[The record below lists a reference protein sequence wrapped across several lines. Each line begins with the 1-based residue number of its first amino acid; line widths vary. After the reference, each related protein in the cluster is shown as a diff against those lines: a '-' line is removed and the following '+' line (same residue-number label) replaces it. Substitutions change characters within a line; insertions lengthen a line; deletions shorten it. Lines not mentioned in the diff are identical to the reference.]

1 LDRRLAGGGHDL
13 GSELED
19 GVKGSVTVSVAI
31 ATYNRAGM
39 VRQAIE
45 AALDQTRAPDEI
57 VVADDASTDSTWAAL
72 EELAGRDSRVRI
84 FQRGRNSGGV
94 ENWNFAIGQTR
105 GDYIAWCSDDDR
117 FTPGHLE
124 ASVEYLEAHPGVG
137 LVHAGFIDVIEVQG
151 VAEGAAQ
158 QLARPLRFPHTR
170 IVTKRDLIGYLTRY
184 YDWPFHPSTLVLRR
198 EVWERVGLFNPAYA
212 LADTDWFVRA
222 VEQFPAAMLAR
233 HGVYN
238 RRHAGNWSNRL
249 GSARMQREILEI
261 VEGAIDRLHSKMT
274 PRDLVWKAAWKVL
287 WRMNVRMRL
296 LLTLRARLKSGHAD
310 AACAAWNMLMRGTG
324 LKVPKSVAHAGRV
337 AIRRWC
343 GRREAEFEDARQSV
357 SPL

>member
-1 LDRRLAGGGHDL
+1 MR
-13 GSELED
+13 
-19 GVKGSVTVSVAI
+19 VSVAI

-39 VRQAIE
+39 VRQAIQ
-45 AALDQTRAPDEI
+45 AALDQTRPPDEI

-72 EELAGRDSRVRI
+72 TELAGGDPRVRI
-84 FQRGRNSGGV
+84 FQRGHNSGGV
-94 ENWNFAIGQTR
+94 ENWTFAIGQTR

-124 ASVEYLEAHPGVG
+124 ASVKYLEAHPEVG
-137 LVHAGFIDVIEVQG
+137 LVHAGFVDVIEAQ
-151 VAEGAAQ
+151 GAAQ
-158 QLARPLRFPHTR
+158 GGEQKLTRPLRFPQTR
-170 IVTKRDLIGYLTRY
+170 IITQRDLIGYLTRY
-184 YDWPFHPSTLVLRR
+184 YDWPFHPSTLVFRR
-198 EVWERVGLFNPAYA
+198 PVWERVGPFNPDYA

-249 GSARMQREILEI
+249 GSARMQREIFEI
-261 VEGAIDRLHSKMT
+261 VEGAIDRLYSRTT
-274 PRDLVWKAAWKVL
+274 PRRAAWKVL
-287 WRMNVRMRL
+287 WRMTVRTRL

-310 AACAAWNMLMRGTG
+310 AACAVWDMFVDGTG
-324 LKVPKSVAHAGRV
+324 CRLPRFMADAGNVAVRW
-337 AIRRWC
+337 WC
-343 GRREAEFEDARQSV
+343 GRCEPELEDARQSV

>member
-1 LDRRLAGGGHDL
+1 M
-13 GSELED
+13 
-19 GVKGSVTVSVAI
+19 KGSVTVSVAI
-31 ATYNRAGM
+31 ATHNRAGM

-45 AALDQTRAPDEI
+45 AAIDQTCPPEEI
-57 VVADDASTDSTWAAL
+57 VVADDASTDSTWAVL
-72 EELAGRDSRVRI
+72 NELAAGEPRLRI
-84 FQRGRNSGGV
+84 FRRPRTSGGV
-94 ENWNFAIGQTR
+94 ENWSFAIGQTT

-117 FTPGHLE
+117 FTPDHLQ
-124 ASVEYLEAHPGVG
+124 ASTEYLETHPEVG
-137 LVHAGFIDVIEVQG
+137 LVHSGFIDVIETG
-151 VAEGAAQ
+151 DSAYQ
-158 QLARPLRFPHTR
+158 QTRPLRFPRTR
-170 IVTKRDLIGYLTRY
+170 IVTERDLLGYLTRY
-184 YDWPFHPSTLVLRR
+184 YDWPFHPSTLVMRR
-198 EVWERVGLFNPAYA
+198 AVWERVGPFNPAYA

-222 VEQFPAAMLAR
+222 VEQYPAAMLAR
-233 HGVYN
+233 YGVYN

>member
-1 LDRRLAGGGHDL
+1 MKARMKD
-13 GSELED
+13 
-19 GVKGSVTVSVAI
+19 SVTVSVAI

-45 AALDQTRAPDEI
+45 AALEQTRPPDEI
-57 VVADDASTDSTWAAL
+57 VVADDASTDATWAAL
-72 EELAGRDSRVRI
+72 TELADHESRVRI
-84 FQRGRNSGGV
+84 FERERNSGGV
-94 ENWNFAIGQTR
+94 ENWSFAIGQTS

-117 FTPGHLE
+117 FMPGHLE
-124 ASVEYLEAHPGVG
+124 ASVAYLEAHPEVG
-137 LVHAGFIDVIEVQG
+137 LVHAGFADVIE
-151 VAEGAAQ
+151 APECAAGAAQ
-158 QLARPLRFPHTR
+158 AQARPLRFPQTR
-170 IVTKRDLIGYLTRY
+170 IVTQRTLIAYLTRY

-198 EVWERVGLFNPAYA
+198 AVWERVGPFNPAYA
-212 LADTDWFVRA
+212 LDDTDWFVRA

-261 VEGAIDRLHSKMT
+261 VEKAIDRLYSGMT
-274 PRDLVWKAAWKVL
+274 PPELVWKAAWKAL

-296 LLTLRARLKSGHAD
+296 LLTLRARLESGHGD
-310 AACAAWNMLMRGTG
+310 AACAAWNMLTRGTG
-324 LKVPKSVAHAGRV
+324 RALPKSVAHTGRM
-337 AIRRWC
+337 AIRWWC
-343 GRREAEFEDARQSV
+343 GRREPEFEDTRQSV

>member
-1 LDRRLAGGGHDL
+1 MKG
-13 GSELED
+13 
-19 GVKGSVTVSVAI
+19 GVKGDVTVSVAI

-45 AALDQTRAPDEI
+45 AALEQTRPPDEI
-57 VVADDASTDSTWAAL
+57 VVADDASTDSTWVVL
-72 EELAGRDSRVRI
+72 NELASREPSLRVFR
-84 FQRGRNSGGV
+84 RERNSGGA
-94 ENWNFAIGQTR
+94 ENWSFAIGQTR

-124 ASVEYLEAHPGVG
+124 ASVDYLEAHPEVG
-137 LVHAGFIDVIEVQG
+137 LVHAGFIDAIETQ
-151 VAEGAAQ
+151 GAAQ
-158 QLARPLRFPHTR
+158 MLPRPMRFPRIQIITR
-170 IVTKRDLIGYLTRY
+170 RNLLGYLTRY

-198 EVWERVGLFNPAYA
+198 EVWERVGPFNPAYA

-233 HGVYN
+233 YGVYN

-249 GSARMQREILEI
+249 GSARMQREIFEI
-261 VEGAIDRLHSKMT
+261 VEGSIERRWPKTTPHRL
-274 PRDLVWKAAWKVL
+274 L
-287 WRMNVRMRL
+287 WRALWRTNVRLRL
-296 LLTLRARLKSGHAD
+296 LLTLRARLKSGHSD

-324 LKVPKSVAHAGRV
+324 RMLPRAFARTGSAM
-337 AIRRWC
+337 IRWRC
-343 GRREAEFEDARQSV
+343 GRRRPEFEDARQSV